1 MTSSQ
6 ATGRDAP
13 GASPGPA
20 RQVRRWSLAV
30 VLAALPLA
38 AQADND
44 AVRNPILVP
53 GATWAFDGFRVN
65 VPGEPGW
72 YSLAKDA
79 QYGDLARDL
88 PDGVKLAAIVDARRL
103 DAPVVGEQELLD
115 FLRREQASVP
125 DPATMKLVDYTAQP
139 FAPKGMLCS
148 RFAVKFDDR
157 RTSFP
162 APGLLLVRGM
172 ACGRP
177 DQPDVVVTLSYAR
190 RGPAAD
196 ETPAAQ
202 KAADAFIDSLRFLP
216 SNPAVISQAGLAVRS
231 TTPQDAVELLTP
243 AADDGD
249 TEAAL
254 FLGNLY
260 LYGRG
265 IAHDFP
271 AARKW
276 LELAAEDGRAEA
288 MYNLGAMYDKALGV
302 PRDVAQ
308 ALKWFTL
315 AADQRDAPAQLNIAL
330 FYLNGDGVPKDVA
343 AAEQWLR
350 RAARNGSKRAQG
362 ILTQGKYKE
371 PQ

>member
-1 MTSSQ
+1 MTSSK
-6 ATGRDAP
+6 ATGCAAT
-13 GASPGPA
+13 GASSGPA
-20 RQVRRWSLAV
+20 RQVSLWSLSV
-30 VLAALPLA
+30 LLAALPLA
-38 AQADND
+38 VQAEND
-44 AVRNPILVP
+44 ALRDPILVP
-53 GATWAFDGFRVN
+53 GAAWAFDGFRVN
-65 VPGEPGW
+65 VPAEPGW

-79 QYGDLARDL
+79 QYGDLAKDL
-88 PDGVKLAAIVDARRL
+88 PNGVKLAAIVEARKL
-103 DAPVVGEQELLD
+103 DAPLVGEQELLD

-125 DPATMKLVDYTAQP
+125 DPATMKLIDYTAQP

-157 RTSFP
+157 RTQFP

-190 RGPAAD
+190 RGPVED
-196 ETPAAQ
+196 VTPEAQ
-202 KAADAFIDSLRFLP
+202 KAADSFIDSLRFLP

-231 TTPQDAVELLTP
+231 TTPQDAVALLTP
-243 AADDGD
+243 AAEDGD

-260 LYGRG
+260 LYGHG
-265 IAHDFP
+265 AAHDFP

-276 LELAAEDGRAEA
+276 LELAAKDGRAEA
-288 MYNLGAMYDKALGV
+288 MYNLGAMYDKGLGM
-302 PRDVAQ
+302 PRDVPQ
-308 ALKWFTL
+308 AIKWFTL

-330 FYLNGDGVPKDVA
+330 FYLNGDGVPKDIGS
-343 AAEQWLR
+343 AEQWLK
-350 RAARNGSKRAQG
+350 RAAGNGSKRAQG

-371 PQ
+371 QQ